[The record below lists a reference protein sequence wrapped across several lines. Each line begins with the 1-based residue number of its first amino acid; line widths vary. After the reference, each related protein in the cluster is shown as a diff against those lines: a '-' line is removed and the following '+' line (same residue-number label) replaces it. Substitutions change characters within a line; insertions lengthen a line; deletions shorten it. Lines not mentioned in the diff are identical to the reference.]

1 VAALQPRTP
10 PGGAGLSKRPLFS
23 TYSQGE
29 NRVTGS
35 LMAVFERLDLGTLE
49 RILAGAAEESSLQ
62 LVSFDLVRP
71 EGTGRVPD
79 ARIAASFKY
88 LFETKTAYDALDE
101 AQLRGHLD
109 HLGKGGYA
117 DERLF
122 ALTPDTDEPSV
133 IGRIADERLRWMS
146 FVRLD
151 EAIREALAEDEI
163 PDDERFLLRELR
175 ALFVQE
181 GLLGRQETV
190 VVAAA
195 NAYDFYLKYSAYV
208 CQADRSFRN
217 GLERL
222 AFYRRRRI
230 EIHVPQIL
238 KRVKNVEFSCAEALK
253 LRASSDPLDAR
264 VADVI
269 EGTVA
274 AGARIDSHPYQVFIL
289 TPPTD
294 PATFRLANP
303 IRHESDGRGSAFT
316 MGQRYVYF
324 ADMER
329 SPETTAGLR

>member
-1 VAALQPRTP
+1 M
-10 PGGAGLSKRPLFS
+10 SKRPLFS

-49 RILAGAAEESSLQ
+49 GILAGAAEESSLQ

-88 LFETKTAYDALDE
+88 LFETKTSYDALDE
-101 AQLRGHLD
+101 GQLRGHLE
-109 HLGKGGYA
+109 HLGKGNYA

-122 ALTPDTDEPSV
+122 ALTPDSDEPSV
-133 IGRIADERLRWMS
+133 IGRIGDERLRWMS
-146 FVRLD
+146 FARLD
-151 EAIREALAEDEI
+151 EAISQALAEDDI

-208 CQADRSFRN
+208 CQADRGFRN
-217 GLERL
+217 GLQRL

-238 KRVKNVEFSCAEALK
+238 KRVKNVEFSSAEAAR
-253 LRASSDPLDAR
+253 LRESDDPLDAGIAE
-264 VADVI
+264 VV
-269 EGTVA
+269 EQTVA
-274 AGARIDSHPYQVFIL
+274 SGARIDSHPYQVFLL
-289 TPPTD
+289 TPPDD
-294 PATFRLANP
+294 PATFRLAAP
-303 IRHESDGRGSAFT
+303 IRHETDGRGSAFT

-324 ADMER
+324 ADVQG
-329 SPETTAGLR
+329 SPATTAALR